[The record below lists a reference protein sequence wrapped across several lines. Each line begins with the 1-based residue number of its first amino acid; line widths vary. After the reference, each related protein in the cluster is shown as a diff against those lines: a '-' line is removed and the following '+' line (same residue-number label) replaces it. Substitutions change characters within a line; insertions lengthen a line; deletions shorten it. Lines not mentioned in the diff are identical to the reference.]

1 MVSLGVELDEVVGV
15 PLAVGRALVFRPVVD
30 LSPRVVRHVG
40 HPAFLITPRQGPRLI
55 STALAFAFAFAF
67 A

>member
-40 HPAFLITPRQGPRLI
+40 HPAFLDHAEAGPVTHLDP
-55 STALAFAFAFAF
+55 LAFAFA
-67 A
+67 